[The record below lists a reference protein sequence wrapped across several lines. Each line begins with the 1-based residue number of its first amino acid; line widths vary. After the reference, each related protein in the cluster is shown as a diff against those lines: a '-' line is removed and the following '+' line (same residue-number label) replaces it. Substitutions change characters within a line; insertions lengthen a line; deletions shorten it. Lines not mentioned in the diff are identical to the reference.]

1 MKKYLLGA
9 AALAAAALSSPPAL
23 AGIYADDA
31 TRCLA
36 KSMTEADQIA
46 LVKWIF
52 VAMAQHPALKEYSQV
67 TPAQRTQSDKDMSAL
82 VTKLLMQTC
91 RKEAVDAIKYEGPG
105 FLEKSFGALGEIAV
119 GGLMTNP
126 DVAKGLATW
135 ATPEDIQAFG
145 ALAAEA
151 GRPTPPK
158 P

>member
-1 MKKYLLGA
+1 MKNSLLGA
-9 AALAAAALSSPPAL
+9 VALAAVSLSAPPAW

-36 KSMTEADQIA
+36 KSMTDADQIA
-46 LVKWIF
+46 LVKWMFTAI
-52 VAMAQHPALKEYSQV
+52 AQHPALKEYSTI
-67 TPAQRTQSDKDMSAL
+67 TPAQKAQTDREMSTL
-82 VTKLLMQTC
+82 VMRLLTQTC
-91 RKEAVDAIKYEGPG
+91 RKETIDALKYEGPS

-119 GGLMTNP
+119 GGLMTNA

>member
-1 MKKYLLGA
+1 MKNGLLGVT
-9 AALAAAALSSPPAL
+9 ALTAIMLSSPSAF

-36 KSMTEADQIA
+36 KSMTDADQIA

-52 VAMAQHPALKEYSQV
+52 VAIAQHPSLKEYSGV
-67 TPAQRTQSDKDMSAL
+67 TPAQKTQSDKDMSAL

-91 RKEAVDAIKYEGPG
+91 RKEAVDAIKYEGPS

-126 DVAKGLATW
+126 DVAKGLSTW
-135 ATPEDIQAFG
+135 ATPEDVQAFG
-145 ALAAEA
+145 ALVAEA
-151 GRPTPPK
+151 GRPIPPK

>member
-1 MKKYLLGA
+1 MKNSLLGA
-9 AALAAAALSSPPAL
+9 AALAVATLSSAPAW

-52 VAMAQHPALKEYSQV
+52 VAMAQHPSLKDYSSV
-67 TPAQRTQSDKDMSAL
+67 TPAQRAQSDKDMSTL

-91 RKEAVDAIKYEGPG
+91 RKESVDAIKYEGAS

-126 DVAKGLATW
+126 DVAKGLSSW

-151 GRPTPPK
+151 GRPSAPK

>member
-1 MKKYLLGA
+1 MKKILLGVMLGA
-9 AALAAAALSSPPAL
+9 AALLPLPAS

-36 KSMTEADQIA
+36 KSMTEADQMA

-52 VAMAQHPALKEYSQV
+52 GAIALHPSLKEYSSI
-67 TPAQRTQSDKDMSAL
+67 TPQQRSQMDKDMSAL

-91 RKEAVDAIKYEGPG
+91 RKEAVDAIKYEGPS

-119 GGLMTNP
+119 GGLMSQP
-126 DVAKGLATW
+126 DVSKGLSTW
-135 ATPEDIQAFG
+135 ATPEDIKAFG

-151 GRPTPPK
+151 GRAAPPK